1 MAFAVSVE
9 VPSCLACRRYLDC
22 FFYGQILCRD
32 LRDLCFVDLSEV
44 GKRPFSSPQLCPLGS
59 ARAKSRIALR
69 EDIVE
74 ALLRATYH
82 RIRRRDPLGP
92 ADDGADCQ
100 VEFARQQFRARHGP
114 FSQVKRRSLCG
125 DGQSVLRCVF
135 WRLLINGGYERLC
148 WTGAIKN
155 DIEWH
160 MEDRNRESFP
170 CLKHH
175 WCFSS
180 EKRDFSVIF
189 GSGRLAVSSHSLCL
203 SSQIVPLFFRLV
215 PLSAI
220 VVGRSAS
227 ELVPSLLLI
236 NETL

>member
-1 MAFAVSVE
+1 MAFGASVE
-9 VPSCLACRRYLDC
+9 VPSCLACRRYLGC
-22 FFYGQILCRD
+22 FFYGQIPCRD
-32 LRDLCFVDLSEV
+32 LRDLSFVDLSEV

-59 ARAKSRIALR
+59 ARAKSRITLR

-74 ALLRATYH
+74 ALLSATYH

-92 ADDGADCQ
+92 ADDTADCQ
-100 VEFARQQFRARHGP
+100 VEFARQRYRARHGP

-125 DGQSVLRCVF
+125 DEQSVLWCVF
-135 WRLLINGGYERLC
+135 WRLPINGGFC
-148 WTGAIKN
+148 WTGVIKD

-170 CLKHH
+170 SLKHH

-189 GSGRLAVSSHSLCL
+189 GSGRLTVSSHSLCL

-220 VVGRSAS
+220 VVGRCAS

-236 NETL
+236 NETP